1 MLVVPAHFG
10 DLSIVPF
17 AMLPMLV
24 TARQIVEFVRRRD
37 TPGRDLGDHLTGY
50 VMGLFVGLA
59 MVKAFERLA

>member
-1 MLVVPAHFG
+1 MLVAPAHFG
-10 DLSIVPF
+10 SLSIVPF

-50 VMGLFVGLA
+50 VGGLFVGLLA
-59 MVKAFERLA
+59 VKVLEHAA